1 LLRSLSV
8 ANLKRVIESFDVENI
23 VTLKSGLGGHWG
35 SLEMVPFES
44 LTTVSYSHGP
54 IFIIFEIKVYI
65 GRKSRFFHIHLHST
79 LPLEWSPS
87 QYCHKV
93 WCAKLKWC
101 GYVYSFWHNTRT
113 WQTDGRTDG
122 RTVDDGYA
130 ATAVWLGCSRAV
142 KYKQVFEVFEV
153 EHNNQRS
160 LYRWQLY
167 RQPQV
172 QLTTGWTDSDF
183 TKQWKNTSQQ
193 SIINCRPIPSFRTDQ
208 APRSHTVI
216 YKVIRKPNNAFG
228 MPTFSDAAKR
238 AGYYVKA

>member
-1 LLRSLSV
+1 MVWLCLLV
-8 ANLKRVIESFDVENI
+8 
-23 VTLKSGLGGHWG
+23 
-35 SLEMVPFES
+35 
-44 LTTVSYSHGP
+44 LTQHTNV
-54 IFIIFEIKVYI
+54 
-65 GRKSRFFHIHLHST
+65 
-79 LPLEWSPS
+79 
-87 QYCHKV
+87 
-93 WCAKLKWC
+93 
-101 GYVYSFWHNTRT
+101 
-113 WQTDGRTDG
+113 TDGRTDG

-142 KYKQVFEVFEV
+142 KYKQVFKVFEV